1 MRKFTILLMYT
12 FLTGQSNQAIMTLYK
27 DSFAL
32 IKQPVNWEE
41 VPSGTS
47 TIEYDQF
54 PAGLFTE
61 SPFLNLYDNVVIHF
75 QRLNSNVFSGESF
88 FAKNLGEYVEI
99 KNSGGKYFSGT
110 LLEYNNSN
118 ITIQGRSEVFLIPKS
133 KVELISIEWMVEHPQ
148 FKPTLLWDIYLKKQS
163 YVYGELIY
171 LSSGFDWNAV
181 YRLVLNE
188 ESTQAMLIPEAVIYN
203 RSDMDFTELTLQL
216 VEGDLHRSNRKKY
229 GTRTHRLSSA
239 KSTSYDNAPV
249 VADQQALGDYHIY
262 NLSGVFDFTGK
273 NSITVQLYNPR
284 SVKFE
289 KTYIFENREKSQ
301 REEPLIVELKIMNS
315 DENNLGIPLPAGK
328 VEMYMTSSK
337 GLLEFSGEDNLVQT
351 PKDGTVLLTAGR
363 AFNVTGK
370 RTVLNYDRQK
380 KSEEA
385 SIQIQIN
392 NTDEKEISVR
402 AIEHISGDWVI
413 RDATSMY
420 TKKDATTIYFP
431 MKIKPNEQKSITYTY
446 RKEWK

>member
-1 MRKFTILLMYT
+1 VWIPHSILTCKL
-12 FLTGQSNQAIMTLYK
+12 
-27 DSFAL
+27 
-32 IKQPVNWEE
+32 
-41 VPSGTS
+41 
-47 TIEYDQF
+47 
-54 PAGLFTE
+54 
-61 SPFLNLYDNVVIHF
+61 H
-75 QRLNSNVFSGESF
+75 
-88 FAKNLGEYVEI
+88 
-99 KNSGGKYFSGT
+99 
-110 LLEYNNSN
+110 SN

>member
-61 SPFLNLYDNVVIHF
+61 SPFLNIYDNVVIHF

-88 FAKNLGEYVEI
+88 FAMKLGEYVEI

-163 YVYGELIY
+163 YVSGELI
-171 LSSGFDWNAV
+171 GM
-181 YRLVLNE
+181 
-188 ESTQAMLIPEAVIYN
+188 Q
-203 RSDMDFTELTLQL
+203 
-216 VEGDLHRSNRKKY
+216 
-229 GTRTHRLSSA
+229 
-239 KSTSYDNAPV
+239 
-249 VADQQALGDYHIY
+249 
-262 NLSGVFDFTGK
+262 FTG
-273 NSITVQLYNPR
+273 
-284 SVKFE
+284 
-289 KTYIFENREKSQ
+289 
-301 REEPLIVELKIMNS
+301 
-315 DENNLGIPLPAGK
+315 
-328 VEMYMTSSK
+328 
-337 GLLEFSGEDNLVQT
+337 
-351 PKDGTVLLTAGR
+351 
-363 AFNVTGK
+363 
-370 RTVLNYDRQK
+370 
-380 KSEEA
+380 
-385 SIQIQIN
+385 
-392 NTDEKEISVR
+392 
-402 AIEHISGDWVI
+402 
-413 RDATSMY
+413 
-420 TKKDATTIYFP
+420 
-431 MKIKPNEQKSITYTY
+431 
-446 RKEWK
+446 

>member
-47 TIEYDQF
+47 TIEFDQF

-133 KVELISIEWMVEHPQ
+133 KVELISIEGMVEHPQ

-239 KSTSYDNAPV
+239 KSTSHDNAPV
-249 VADQQALGDYHIY
+249 VADQQALGEYHIY

-337 GLLEFSGEDNLVQT
+337 GLLEFSGRSEEHTSELQSRTNLVCR
-351 PKDGTVLLTAGR
+351 LL
-363 AFNVTGK
+363 
-370 RTVLNYDRQK
+370 LEK
-380 KSEEA
+380 K
-385 SIQIQIN
+385 
-392 NTDEKEISVR
+392 
-402 AIEHISGDWVI
+402 
-413 RDATSMY
+413 
-420 TKKDATTIYFP
+420 KK
-431 MKIKPNEQKSITYTY
+431 
-446 RKEWK
+446 